1 MPVIPLSH
9 LCDSSAALCG
19 STTIFGGGRLRL
31 FCRNHGRFDFDC
43 GQYGSFTLYLG
54 LRFPA
59 VLCSC
64 RTWENRCLNRIS
76 VKVVGLRAVF
86 DRLIQQ
92 KLSDVDYQNRSVS
105 PHQQTANFG
114 RWDKHGCL
122 IVQLDRCCV
131 CVCVSAVTWSR
142 RSSTNERTVDTVVSP
157 SLAARVC
164 FSACACLVA
173 AGRSARARR

>member
-92 KLSDVDYQNRSVS
+92 KQTVRCWLSKQKCIAAPTDCEFRSMRQAWMFDCPARS
-105 PHQQTANFG
+105 M
-114 RWDKHGCL
+114 L
-122 IVQLDRCCV
+122 